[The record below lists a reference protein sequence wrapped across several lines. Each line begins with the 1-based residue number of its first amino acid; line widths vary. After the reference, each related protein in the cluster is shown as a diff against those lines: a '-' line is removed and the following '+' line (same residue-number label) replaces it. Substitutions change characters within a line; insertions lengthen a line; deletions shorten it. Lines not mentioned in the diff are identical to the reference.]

1 MLEEMKDLWKRCED
15 GEIEAGWRYAHD
27 WQRVEHLKAYLNGRY
42 AFELPEK
49 IAVPQ
54 INFIPVDAFDS
65 CLRLTKQSNYAAE
78 IKKEM
83 FYVSEGGENV
93 GELVKK
99 LKSSFG
105 ESGSGYNGFDFSHS
119 AKGFKIR
126 IKKCYTT
133 VYVDE
138 IEKTLSD
145 KEAAKRICLL
155 IKANKFFSV
164 DEKREYDKWK
174 QKKVNFD
181 KDSEGNQVQKF
192 FLKRLFRKRILAM

>member
-1 MLEEMKDLWKRCED
+1 M
-15 GEIEAGWRYAHD
+15 
-27 WQRVEHLKAYLNGRY
+27 
-42 AFELPEK
+42 
-49 IAVPQ
+49 
-54 INFIPVDAFDS
+54 DAFDS
-65 CLRLTKQSNYAAE
+65 CLRLTEQSNYAAE

-181 KDSEGNQVQKF
+181 KDSEGKPGTKILPQEVIPEKDISNVESISKETGSAGF
-192 FLKRLFRKRILAM
+192 FHYPDNWIPNNGSARERFALIRRLL